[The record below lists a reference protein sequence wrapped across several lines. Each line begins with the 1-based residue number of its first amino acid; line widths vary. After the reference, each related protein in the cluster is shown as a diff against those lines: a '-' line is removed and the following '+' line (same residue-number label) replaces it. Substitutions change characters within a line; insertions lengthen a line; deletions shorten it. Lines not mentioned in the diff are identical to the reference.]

1 MSAHRALLTALMV
14 SGSGVRIEALA
25 QGGPTM
31 QPSSPAAAQLPVE
44 GDLPSLSGATLWLHS
59 QPLTREALRG
69 KVVLVQF
76 GTYTCIYWRRTLPY
90 IRAWAERYAGQGLV
104 VLVVHTPEF
113 EFERDLDNVRRAVK
127 EIGLDLPIAV
137 DSDRAIWRAFENE
150 YWPALYVVDA
160 QGHVRYHHFGEG
172 DYERSE
178 RVIQQLLAEAGHA
191 GAGGPPVTV
200 EGRGAEAPADLADL
214 RSPET
219 YLGYGQAER
228 FVGRGGA
235 RRDEPHRYAAPG
247 RLGLNEWALEG
258 DWTVREHAA
267 AADEPR
273 GRVAYRFHARDV
285 HLIMGPARR
294 GASVRFRVLIDGR
307 PPGPAHGLDVDE
319 EGHGTVTEQRTY
331 QLLRQPG
338 PIVDRTFEIEFTD
351 PGVEAFDF
359 TFG

>member
-1 MSAHRALLTALMV
+1 MSAHRALLAALIA
-14 SGSGVRIEALA
+14 SGSGVLIESFA
-25 QGGPTM
+25 QGAPDM
-31 QPSSPAAAQLPVE
+31 QQRAPVAAQLPVE
-44 GDLPSLSGATLWLHS
+44 GELPSLGGATLWLHS

-76 GTYTCIYWRRTLPY
+76 GTYTCTYWRRTLPY

-137 DSDRAIWRAFENE
+137 DSDRAIWRAFKNE
-150 YWPALYVVDA
+150 YWPALYAVDA
-160 QGHVRYHHFGEG
+160 QGRVRYHHLGEG

-191 GAGGPPVTV
+191 GAGGPLVAV
-200 EGRGAEAPADLADL
+200 EGRGLEAPVDSADLS
-214 RSPET
+214 SPET
-219 YLGYGQAER
+219 YLGYGRAER
-228 FVGRGGA
+228 FVARGGA
-235 RRDEPHRYAAPG
+235 RRDEQHRYAAPA

-258 DWTVREHAA
+258 EWAVREHAA
-267 AADEPR
+267 AAGEPG
-273 GRVAYRFHARDV
+273 GRILYRFHARDV
-285 HLIMGPARR
+285 NLIMGPARR
-294 GASVRFRVLIDGR
+294 GTSVPFRVLIDGR
-307 PPGPAHGLDVDE
+307 PPGPAHGLDVDDQ
-319 EGHGTVTEQRTY
+319 GRGSVTEQRTY
-331 QLLRQPG
+331 QLIRQPG
-338 PIVDRTFEIEFTD
+338 PIVDRTFEIEFLD